1 MAIQATRDTV
11 CRSSHPAIH
20 FYLLDAVAPSSI
32 STLNL
37 NCCAVMSYLTSEV
50 APEVFESI
58 TGTPFW
64 LWNGQEYVKLAGEQ
78 LRKEMK
84 LWDELPAWH
93 RKIRKYRDG
102 LG

>member
-1 MAIQATRDTV
+1 
-11 CRSSHPAIH
+11 
-20 FYLLDAVAPSSI
+20 
-32 STLNL
+32 
-37 NCCAVMSYLTSEV
+37 MSYLTSEV

-93 RKIRKYRDG
+93 RKIRK
-102 LG
+102 